1 MLMFPTNTDF
11 PTPLTRIQRVELK
24 SWRRSLIRRGFWW
37 SSRTEINK
45 TSHRLTQQIPLLTVF
60 SFYNPSVHQLK
71 EESRMWSRHTLGYH
85 NLKWRRFWPAPWGGS
100 LKMQDMEGSQ
110 SQKDEQ
116 SMTQSHRHRCSDGA
130 WAWHWPWE
138 AGCHVQSVRTGQQLW
153 RCSEDYT
160 VYKHTM
166 LWTWTKNW
174 WKWYILCR
182 MYFYHIKN
190 QGSDF
195 MVIKKWHNFLDVRTI
210 NKSF

>member
-1 MLMFPTNTDF
+1 MIPSYAGI
-11 PTPLTRIQRVELK
+11 PQPKVKEILTC
-24 SWRRSLIRRGFWW
+24 S
-37 SSRTEINK
+37 
-45 TSHRLTQQIPLLTVF
+45 
-60 SFYNPSVHQLK
+60 
-71 EESRMWSRHTLGYH
+71 M
-85 NLKWRRFWPAPWGGS
+85 GGS

-166 LWTWTKNW
+166 L
-174 WKWYILCR
+174 
-182 MYFYHIKN
+182 
-190 QGSDF
+190 
-195 MVIKKWHNFLDVRTI
+195 
-210 NKSF
+210 